1 MGETPGF
8 DQKEPRTGS
17 GDVPKKRFDFR
28 KMLSLGGAA
37 DCQKITMEGVKETK
51 KSESKFSLK
60 IEVP

>member
-28 KMLSLGGAA
+28 KMLSLDGAA
-37 DCQKITMEGVKETK
+37 DCQKITMEGVKETM
-51 KSESKFSLK
+51 KSES
-60 IEVP
+60 